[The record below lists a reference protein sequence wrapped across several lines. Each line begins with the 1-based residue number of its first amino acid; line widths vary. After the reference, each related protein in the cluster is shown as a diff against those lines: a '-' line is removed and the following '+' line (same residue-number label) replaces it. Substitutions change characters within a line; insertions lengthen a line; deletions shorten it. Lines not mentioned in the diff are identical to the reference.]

1 MKLLNNLILLKICFI
16 VTFAYHCFKI
26 GDKVKKFWHVV
37 LLCIHGAAPVLLIHF
52 QGDDGTALV
61 FAIMFVCMMF
71 FAEEIT
77 VQQKGIHLRNR
88 VVEIIEI
95 NNGYTS
101 VAENEIN
108 SLFDIILLFLPFVKY

>member
-1 MKLLNNLILLKICFI
+1 MKSFFDTFLLLF
-16 VTFAYHCFKI
+16 VT
-26 GDKVKKFWHVV
+26 
-37 LLCIHGAAPVLLIHF
+37 L
-52 QGDDGTALV
+52 T
-61 FAIMFVCMMF
+61 MFVCMMF

-101 VAENEIN
+101 IAENEIK
-108 SLFDIILLFLPFVKY
+108 SLFSKYNKDITLNVSKEGTLSQGEKMFFEIIIIHTRTLPFNTSDVEYKIIGEYYNING

>member
-1 MKLLNNLILLKICFI
+1 
-16 VTFAYHCFKI
+16 
-26 GDKVKKFWHVV
+26 
-37 LLCIHGAAPVLLIHF
+37 
-52 QGDDGTALV
+52 
-61 FAIMFVCMMF
+61 MFVCMMF

-101 VAENEIN
+101 VAENEIK
-108 SLFDIILLFLPFVKY
+108 SLFSKYNKDITLNVSKDMTE

>member
-1 MKLLNNLILLKICFI
+1 MKSFFDTFLLLF
-16 VTFAYHCFKI
+16 VT
-26 GDKVKKFWHVV
+26 
-37 LLCIHGAAPVLLIHF
+37 L
-52 QGDDGTALV
+52 T
-61 FAIMFVCMMF
+61 MFVCMMF

-101 VAENEIN
+101 VAENEIKT
-108 SLFDIILLFLPFVKY
+108 LFSKYN